1 MLTAKQLLQENVRL
15 LRSKA
20 SKQAI
25 IGTIIALVTVVIAT
39 LLSAYFSNHYELT
52 LESIMHS
59 QATNP
64 VLWLLDATPFVFGF
78 WGQYTSTVIAYE
90 AGAMVMDQ
98 TSDLRTRT
106 VALENRISHESTH
119 DQLTD
124 LPNRVLFADR
134 LEQALQLANSEKIQL
149 GVLFL
154 DLDHFKEINDSLGHH
169 SGDRVLRSVA
179 TRIRNAVSDSVT
191 VARLGGDEFGLILPR
206 LKKEAEILSTVKA
219 IRKALE
225 APYALEGL
233 SLSLGASIGATCY
246 PAHGRDADTLMQRAE
261 VAMYT
266 AKKDRSGYALYS
278 TKQDKSSPRRLILI
292 GELRQAL
299 QRKEL
304 SLHYQP
310 LLNAHTGEITHV
322 EALVRWQHERY
333 GLLAPTEF
341 IPLAERSGLI
351 REITSWVLRQALR
364 DTERWHS
371 EGVEVNV
378 SVNVTAASLLDPEFA
393 NTVAGLLASFKLPKH
408 TLTLEVTETT
418 LLTDQERAYETLTR
432 LEELGVHTAI
442 DDFGTGYS
450 SLAYLRKLPV
460 TGIKIDRMFVADVKN
475 GPEGEVLLNAIIQ
488 LSHALGLHVT
498 VEGVED
504 EELVARLPQLGCDAM
519 QGFAISRP
527 LEASEIPALMRQR
540 ALAASTS
547 HTS

>member
-1 MLTAKQLLQENVRL
+1 MLTAKQIFQENVRL
-15 LRSKA
+15 LRSKV

-25 IGTIIALVTVVIAT
+25 IGTIIASITVVVAT

-52 LESIMHS
+52 LASIIHA

-64 VLWLLDATPFVFGF
+64 VLWLLDATPFIFGF

-98 TSDLRTRT
+98 TTDLRSRT
-106 VALENRISHESTH
+106 VALEKRISHESTH

-124 LPNRVLFADR
+124 LPNRVLFVDR
-134 LEQALQLANSEKIQL
+134 LEQALQLANTEKIEVAIL
-149 GVLFL
+149 LL

-169 SGDRVLRSVA
+169 SGDRVLKSVA

-206 LKKEAEILSTVKA
+206 LRKEADILSTVKA

-233 SLSLGASIGATCY
+233 SLSLAASIGATCF

-261 VAMYT
+261 VAMYW

-278 TKQDKSSPRRLILI
+278 PEQDKSSPHRLILL

-304 SLHYQP
+304 VLQYQP
-310 LLNAHTGEITHV
+310 IVDAHTGKLRSV

-333 GLLAPTEF
+333 GMLLPDEF
-341 IPLAERSGLI
+341 IPLAERSGFI
-351 REITSWVLRQALR
+351 RELTSWVLREALR
-364 DTERWHS
+364 DMADWHDAGKELS
-371 EGVEVNV
+371 V

-393 NTVAGLLASFKLPKH
+393 NTVSGMLASFKLPKNA
-408 TLTLEVTETT
+408 LTLEMTETT
-418 LLTDQERAYETLTR
+418 LLTDQERAYDTITR
-432 LEELGVHTAI
+432 LSELGVQTSI

-450 SLAYLRKLPV
+450 SLAYLRRLPV
-460 TGIKIDRMFVADVKN
+460 SSIKIDRMFVADMAR
-475 GPEGEVLLNAIIQ
+475 GTDGEVLLNAIIQ
-488 LSHALGLHVT
+488 LAHALDLHVT
-498 VEGVED
+498 AEGVENS
-504 EELVARLPQLGCDAM
+504 EVAARLPRLGCDAL
-519 QGFAISRP
+519 QGFAISEP
-527 LEASEIPALMRQR
+527 LPAEKIAHWQGRKTPSASRSQMA
-540 ALAASTS
+540 
-547 HTS
+547 